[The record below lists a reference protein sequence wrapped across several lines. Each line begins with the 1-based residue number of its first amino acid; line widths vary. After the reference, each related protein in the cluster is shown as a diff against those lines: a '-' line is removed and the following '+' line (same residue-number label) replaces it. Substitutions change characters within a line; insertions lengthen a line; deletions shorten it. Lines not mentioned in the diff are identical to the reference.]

1 MLIVLVVIV
10 QIKIYVYYIMENIQA
25 KWEKKREGVWKG
37 YIRILDTEVKEEEK
51 EEVPVIKEESR
62 CSIS

>member
-1 MLIVLVVIV
+1 
-10 QIKIYVYYIMENIQA
+10 MENIQA

-37 YIRILDTEVKEEEK
+37 YIRILNTEDKEEEK
-51 EEVPVIKEESR
+51 EEAPVVKEESR

>member
-1 MLIVLVVIV
+1 
-10 QIKIYVYYIMENIQA
+10 MENIQA

-37 YIRILDTEVKEEEK
+37 YIRILNTEGEEEEEEEK
-51 EEVPVIKEESR
+51 VPVIKEESR